1 MAARSTN
8 ALPPPVKQLFWDV
21 EPRSLRLDR
30 DQEMIIGRVLASGPW
45 ETVKWLRS
53 AVGDEAI
60 RRWIEERDG
69 RGLSARQL
77 RYWQLVLGIPDRR
90 VDTWLQSDRRRVWDR
105 RVASGPKQP
114 MLSSASMAA
123 LVYHVQADWDP
134 EADVWVATSD
144 DVPGL
149 ATEAST
155 IEALTEKL
163 RTMIPE
169 LLEANQL
176 VSGAQPE
183 AISFELTS
191 HRQERVRLAS

>member
-8 ALPPPVKQLFWDV
+8 ALPPPVKKLFWDV

-77 RYWQLVLGIPDRR
+77 RYWQLVLGIPGRR
-90 VDTWLQSDRRRVWDR
+90 VDSWLRSDRRRVWDR
-105 RVASGPKQP
+105 RVAPVPEQP
-114 MLSSASMAA
+114 MLSSAPMVAM
-123 LVYHVQADWDP
+123 VYHVHADWDP

-176 VSGAQPE
+176 ISGAQPE